1 MTSGLKLGHTD
12 ISIGKIAYGCWR
24 FAQRDVATADRLI
37 RTALDAGMNLID
49 TADIYGF
56 SEFPDREDKG
66 FGQAE
71 VRLGEVLAAAPSL
84 RKQMVLTTKGGIDAV
99 RPYDSSYRY
108 ILAAMDASLT
118 RLQTDY
124 VDLYQIHRPDLS
136 TPMRE
141 TARALN
147 EIVQSGKA
155 RHIGVSNF
163 TVAQTRALQSHL
175 DAPIVTLQPEFS
187 AIQQDSITDGTLDY
201 GMETGATVLAWS
213 PLGGGRLPTEDGAV
227 QAALDEIALRYGISR
242 SVAALAFTRAHG
254 ADVVPIIGTQT
265 PERITESGYAAQINL
280 TGREFYDVVEAYRG
294 QSMP

>member
-1 MTSGLKLGHTD
+1 MKLGQTD
-12 ISIGKIAYGCWR
+12 ISIGKIAFGCWR
-24 FAQRDVATADRLI
+24 FAQHNTDTADKLI

-49 TADIYGF
+49 TADIYGLG
-56 SEFPDREDKG
+56 EFPEREDSG
-66 FGQAE
+66 FGQSE

-108 ILAAMDASLT
+108 IMAAIDASLT

-147 EIVQSGKA
+147 EIVKSGKA

-163 TVAQTRALQSHL
+163 TVTQMRALQVHL
-175 DAPIVTLQPEFS
+175 DTPIVTLQPEFS
-187 AIQQDSITDGTLDY
+187 ALQQDPIIDGTLDFA
-201 GMETGATVLAWS
+201 MESGATVMAWS
-213 PLGGGRLPTEDGAV
+213 PLTRGRIPTETGRI
-227 QAALDEIALRYGISR
+227 QTALDAIATKYGTTR
-242 SVAALAFTRAHG
+242 SVIALAFTRAHG

-280 TGREFYDVVEAYRG
+280 TGREFYDIVEAYRG
-294 QSMP
+294 ESMP